1 LDTVEKEGG
10 KFLLDGR
17 GYKNAQFPNGNFVKP
32 SVIEVTPEMTAYK
45 EEIFGPVLCV
55 VRVKTIE
62 EGI

>member
-1 LDTVEKEGG
+1 M
-10 KFLLDGR
+10 
-17 GYKNAQFPNGNFVKP
+17 P
-32 SVIEVTPEMTAYK
+32 SIIEVTPEMTAYK